1 VGTGETFWTGKT
13 VLVTGGASFIGSTLT
28 DQLIGL
34 GAQKVR
40 IVDDLSSGHLGNIRH
55 HLGTGKVDFLQAD
68 LREPG
73 VTRAAMQG
81 IDTVFHLAADH
92 GGRGY
97 VELHQAGPASNFFL
111 DGLVFAEALKAKVK
125 KVVFA
130 SSGCVYPNFLQ
141 SDINQE
147 LYLTEDLTKG
157 PNDADNTY
165 GWAKLMG
172 EFTLQAY
179 SKEHGLGTASCRY
192 FTVYG
197 PRGVENHAVIAMI
210 ARAFLGQNPFE
221 VWGDGTQ
228 IRNWTYIDDIVEG
241 TILAGEKINDGTAVN
256 LGTMERIRVLDC
268 AKMVCKITG
277 HKAEIKL
284 RRDMPTGPL
293 NRVADNALAKKLLG
307 WEPKVAFS
315 EGLKRTI
322 DWYYKTRN
330 KEEVKRIFAR
340 MLTER

>member
-1 VGTGETFWTGKT
+1 MTKTETVWSGKKI
-13 VLVTGGASFIGSTLT
+13 LITGGSSFIGSTLA
-28 DQLIGL
+28 DQLIER
-34 GAQKVR
+34 GAKIRV
-40 IVDDLSSGHLGNIRH
+40 VDDLTSGHLGNIASHIAAGNIEFIR
-55 HLGTGKVDFLQAD
+55 AD
-68 LREPG
+68 LRDPG
-73 VTRAAMQG
+73 IARGAMQG
-81 IDTVFHLAADH
+81 IHTVFHLAADH

-97 VELHQAGPASNFFL
+97 VDLHQAGPASNFFL
-111 DGLVFAEALKAKVK
+111 DGLIFWEALKAKVD

-141 SDINQE
+141 SDVSKE
-147 LYLTEDLTKG
+147 VFLTEDLTKG

-165 GWAKLMG
+165 GWAKLMA

-179 SKEHGLGTASCRY
+179 HKEHGLNAASCRY

-210 ARAFLGQNPFE
+210 ARAFLKLDPFE

-228 IRNWTYIDDIVEG
+228 IRNWTYIDDIVAG
-241 TILAGEKINDGTAVN
+241 TIAAGEKIDDGTAVN
-256 LGTMERIRVLDC
+256 LGTMERVKVID
-268 AKMVCKITG
+268 AANMVMEFTG

-284 RRDMPTGPL
+284 LPDMPTGPL
-293 NRVADNALAKKLLG
+293 NRVADNSLAKKLLG
-307 WEPKVAFS
+307 WEPKVLFR

-322 DWYYKTRN
+322 DWYYATRD
-330 KEEVKRIFAR
+330 KAEVKRIFTR

>member
-1 VGTGETFWTGKT
+1 MKSTEGFWTGKLA
-13 VLVTGGASFIGSTLT
+13 LVTGGASFIGSTLT
-28 DQLIGL
+28 DQLL
-34 GAQKVR
+34 ARGAMVR
-40 IVDDLSSGHLGNIRH
+40 IVDDLSSGHLDNIRG
-55 HLGTGKVDFLQAD
+55 HLGGGHVDFLHAD

-73 VTRAAMQG
+73 VARAAMHG
-81 IDTVFHLAADH
+81 VDTVFHLAADH

-97 VELHQAGPASNFFL
+97 VDLHQAGPASNFLL
-111 DGLVFAEALKAKVK
+111 DGLVFAEALRAKVK

-141 SDINQE
+141 SDTHKEI
-147 LYLTEDLTKG
+147 YLTEDMTKG
-157 PNDADNTY
+157 PKDADNTY

-172 EFTLQAY
+172 EITLQACA
-179 SKEHGLGTASCRY
+179 KEHGMGSASCRY

-221 VWGDGTQ
+221 IWGDGSQ

-241 TILAGEKINDGTAVN
+241 TILAGEKINDGTAIN
-256 LGTMERIRVLDC
+256 LGTMERITVLEC
-268 AKMVCKITG
+268 AKMVCDFTK
-277 HKAEIKL
+277 HKAEIKK
-284 RRDMPTGPL
+284 RPDMPTGPL
-293 NRVADNALAKKLLG
+293 NRVADNALAKRLLG
-307 WEPKVAFS
+307 WEPKVPFR

-322 DWYYKTRN
+322 DWYYSTKDR
-330 KEEVKRIFAR
+330 KEVERIFGR